1 MKSLRRTRIG
11 KYKIEDAG
19 KFIELE
25 NIVDTKIDIEDK
37 EIKKL
42 LNGVAI
48 KTNEDDGLINIYNDG
63 KYLGI
68 GEIKNNKLKRKI
80 II

>member
-25 NIVDTKIDIEDK
+25 NIIDTKIDIEDR

-42 LNGVAI
+42 LNGVEI
-48 KTNEDDGLINIYNDG
+48 KTNENEGLINIYNDG
-63 KYLGI
+63 KFLGI

>member
-11 KYKIEDAG
+11 QYKIEDAG

-25 NIVDTKIDIEDK
+25 NIIDKKIDIEDK
-37 EIKKL
+37 DIKNL

-48 KTNEDDGLINIYNDG
+48 KTSQGNGLINIYSN
-63 KYLGI
+63 
-68 GEIKNNKLKRKI
+68 RKI
-80 II
+80 FRYWRNKK

>member
-25 NIVDTKIDIEDK
+25 NIIDTKIDIEDR

-42 LNGVAI
+42 LNGVEI
-48 KTNEDDGLINIYNDG
+48 KTNENEGLINIYNDR
-63 KYLGI
+63 KLLGI

>member
-25 NIVDTKIDIEDK
+25 NIIDKKIDIEDK

-42 LNGVAI
+42 LNGVEI
-48 KTNEDDGLINIYNDG
+48 KTNKDDGLINIYNEG
-63 KYLGI
+63 KFLGI

>member
-25 NIVDTKIDIEDK
+25 NIIDTKIDIEDK

-42 LNGVAI
+42 LNGVEI
-48 KTNEDDGLINIYNDG
+48 KTNKDNGLINIYNNRNIFRYRRD
-63 KYLGI
+63 K
-68 GEIKNNKLKRKI
+68 K
-80 II
+80 

>member
-25 NIVDTKIDIEDK
+25 NIIDKKIDIEDK

-42 LNGVAI
+42 LNGVEI
-48 KTNEDDGLINIYNDG
+48 KTNKEDGLINIYNDG
-63 KYLGI
+63 KFLGI